1 MGKLLRRAD
10 RRRDGRQGLPERGL
24 GHRERHDRAAEDRR
38 ARHDAHQR
46 RAAEQ
51 CRPRDDRPGAAVP
64 VPLGR
69 AHARRARRAG
79 RRRDPGRDGSAGHG
93 RAGLLR
99 QRRPLDV
106 YRDQADQEPG
116 RRRAHEDPGP
126 AVGPVRGHG
135 RGAGRQPDADAVR
148 RGLHRAEDRHR
159 RCRRE
164 QLPVLR
170 VLAPVRGRQ
179 VLHAD
184 RALDGARGAG
194 VLQGDLGHADAG
206 GSGQDPQGRQGLGAL
221 HAQALGRARGAS
233 RRRRSRP
240 AAPRSCRSRTG
251 RPGSTRCSRSTRSSR
266 TRRSCRAWSRRS
278 RPPSKA
284 DGEAALRAPPRPP
297 AHHVCLALGEGQA

>member
-1 MGKLLRRAD
+1 MLWHSVRWRSVPVRRVGGAGGRARVPLGRHSPDRLPDRRSGPVHGQAAQRAD

-24 GHRERHDRAAEDRR
+24 GHRARHDRAAEDRR

-51 CRPRDDRPGAAVP
+51 CRARDDRPGTAVP
-64 VPLGR
+64 VPLRG

-79 RRRDPGRDGSAGHG
+79 RRRDPGRDGGAGHG

-106 YRDQADQEPG
+106 HRDQADQDPG
-116 RRRAHEDPGP
+116 RRRAHEDPRA

-170 VLAPVRGRQ
+170 VP
-179 VLHAD
+179 
-184 RALDGARGAG
+184 RAI
-194 VLQGDLGHADAG
+194 
-206 GSGQDPQGRQGLGAL
+206 
-221 HAQALGRARGAS
+221 
-233 RRRRSRP
+233 
-240 AAPRSCRSRTG
+240 
-251 RPGSTRCSRSTRSSR
+251 
-266 TRRSCRAWSRRS
+266 S
-278 RPPSKA
+278 RPPSII
-284 DGEAALRAPPRPP
+284 R
-297 AHHVCLALGEGQA
+297 